1 MTGLLTLCG
10 KGRRVY
16 YVDMDRSTSIDHS
29 GDPTLNVDRLVR
41 TGLGGPD
48 LSSHAGSP
56 SNESRALA
64 QSTQP
69 THQTLRRLC
78 DLEPRN
84 QIRSRST
91 ATRDPHHP
99 TDKYVTTLL
108 LPFASIRPSRHTHL
122 QRVASCIQAD
132 GVGGGWC

>member
-10 KGRRVY
+10 QGRRVY
-16 YVDMDRSTSIDHS
+16 YVDMDRSTSLDHS
-29 GDPTLNVDRLVR
+29 ADPTLNVDRPVR
-41 TGLGGPD
+41 TGLCGPD

-64 QSTQP
+64 QSTHP
-69 THQTLRRLC
+69 TDQILRRLC

-84 QIRSRST
+84 EVRSRAT
-91 ATRDPHHP
+91 ATDDPHYR
-99 TDKYVTTLL
+99 TDEYITTLL

-122 QRVASCIQAD
+122 QRVAL
-132 GVGGGWC
+132 GVPAYRAAGGPC

>member
-29 GDPTLNVDRLVR
+29 GDPTLNVDRLDR

-69 THQTLRRLC
+69 THQILRRLC

-91 ATRDPHHP
+91 ATVDPHYR
-99 TDKYVTTLL
+99 TDDYITTLL

-122 QRVASCIQAD
+122 QRVALGVPVYRSAGGSC
-132 GVGGGWC
+132 